1 MYSGNWEVTGM
12 TRNKIFAKLRR
23 KNKGQ
28 YGILAFCIFL
38 SVLLLT
44 AFALMYFGPT
54 VQEFLPEG
62 GDTRKLAILLLGATA
77 VGCAIFTLYASILFF
92 RYKSREYGI
101 FLALGEQKKTLGT
114 MLFKELVLLTGAAAA
129 LGLLG
134 AIPLSWLI
142 WKLFESFLVSTE
154 EMEYHFGIGGLLVG
168 LVFAIILAILLGAAG
183 RKFVKKTNVM
193 DILRTQHQP
202 EMVKKIPAWTFV
214 AGMGMVLGGLL
225 LAMGLPRIF
234 VHVFHVGPPFVL
246 NLFYFLAVAGIYLVL
261 LSIVGQNRK
270 GKNRKKYYKNLVS
283 VSLMRFSAKSTTRN
297 MCVVV
302 LLLFAG
308 IFAVYYGL
316 LYSDSAGY
324 IDNGTTRDF
333 VLHYPVQEKQV
344 TKEEIRKLAGE
355 YSVGIQDYTEGEGAN
370 LVITYKMTDYTEDNE
385 YVTVTR
391 EKGKTA
397 LFFSGKTYQQLT
409 GEDPGVAP
417 GTYKTIT
424 EAGHQD
430 NIWDFTDGLSEVS
443 NPDTGTETG
452 LTFGGTLEYN
462 SLSDMSEPF
471 AYVLN
476 DKDYETLTEGIGQEW
491 MEHLVFFDA
500 ADPEASYPFTRA
512 LYEEYVSRATDLS
525 AHMGNYDRWEELQA
539 KANGEEYMYGD
550 KVEMDPEDTQLLVN
564 WRYGPQFQ
572 ILNSQEWMQFVGVY
586 VMLCLYIFIIT
597 LSTVA
602 IMTYVRGVSVAADN
616 REVFVSLE
624 RLGADSEYRKKV
636 LKAQLRK
643 IFIYPTVLGCGV
655 GLLFSIG
662 MNYMNDGRLT
672 AAELRSLMIVLGI
685 SLLIFL
691 FLWAV
696 YQAARRKG
704 EKILGIFREKRR

>member
-114 MLFKELVLLTGAAAA
+114 MLFKELALLTGAAAA

-214 AGMGMVLGGLL
+214 AGMGMILGGLL

-355 YSVGIQDYTEGEGAN
+355 YSVEIQDYTEGEGAN

-602 IMTYVRGVSVAADN
+602 IMTYVRGVSVGADN

-704 EKILGIFREKRR
+704 EKILGIFREKQR

>member
-92 RYKSREYGI
+92 RYKSREHGI

-114 MLFKELVLLTGAAAA
+114 MLFKELALLTGAAAA

-202 EMVKKIPAWTFV
+202 EMVKKI
-214 AGMGMVLGGLL
+214 
-225 LAMGLPRIF
+225 
-234 VHVFHVGPPFVL
+234 VHVFHVGPPSVL

-355 YSVGIQDYTEGEGAN
+355 YSVEIQDYTEGEGAN

-409 GEDPGVAP
+409 GEAPGVAP

-550 KVEMDPEDTQLLVN
+550 KVEMDPEDTQLLGN

-704 EKILGIFREKRR
+704 EKILGIFREKQR

>member
-370 LVITYKMTDYTEDNE
+370 LAITYKMTDYTEDNE

>member
-1 MYSGNWEVTGM
+1 M
-12 TRNKIFAKLRR
+12 
-23 KNKGQ
+23 
-28 YGILAFCIFL
+28 
-38 SVLLLT
+38 
-44 AFALMYFGPT
+44 
-54 VQEFLPEG
+54 
-62 GDTRKLAILLLGATA
+62 
-77 VGCAIFTLYASILFF
+77 
-92 RYKSREYGI
+92 
-101 FLALGEQKKTLGT
+101 
-114 MLFKELVLLTGAAAA
+114 
-129 LGLLG
+129 
-134 AIPLSWLI
+134 
-142 WKLFESFLVSTE
+142 
-154 EMEYHFGIGGLLVG
+154 
-168 LVFAIILAILLGAAG
+168 
-183 RKFVKKTNVM
+183 
-193 DILRTQHQP
+193 
-202 EMVKKIPAWTFV
+202 
-214 AGMGMVLGGLL
+214 
-225 LAMGLPRIF
+225 
-234 VHVFHVGPPFVL
+234 
-246 NLFYFLAVAGIYLVL
+246 AGIYLVL

-355 YSVGIQDYTEGEGAN
+355 YSVEIQDYTEGEGAN

-704 EKILGIFREKRR
+704 EKILGIFREKQR

>member
-1 MYSGNWEVTGM
+1 M

-114 MLFKELVLLTGAAAA
+114 MLFKELALLTGAAAA

-214 AGMGMVLGGLL
+214 AGMGMILGGLL

-234 VHVFHVGPPFVL
+234 VHVFHVGPPSVL

-270 GKNRKKYYKNLVS
+270 GKNRKK
-283 VSLMRFSAKSTTRN
+283 F
-297 MCVVV
+297 
-302 LLLFAG
+302 
-308 IFAVYYGL
+308 
-316 LYSDSAGY
+316 
-324 IDNGTTRDF
+324 
-333 VLHYPVQEKQV
+333 
-344 TKEEIRKLAGE
+344 
-355 YSVGIQDYTEGEGAN
+355 
-370 LVITYKMTDYTEDNE
+370 
-385 YVTVTR
+385 
-391 EKGKTA
+391 
-397 LFFSGKTYQQLT
+397 
-409 GEDPGVAP
+409 
-417 GTYKTIT
+417 
-424 EAGHQD
+424 
-430 NIWDFTDGLSEVS
+430 
-443 NPDTGTETG
+443 
-452 LTFGGTLEYN
+452 
-462 SLSDMSEPF
+462 
-471 AYVLN
+471 
-476 DKDYETLTEGIGQEW
+476 
-491 MEHLVFFDA
+491 
-500 ADPEASYPFTRA
+500 
-512 LYEEYVSRATDLS
+512 
-525 AHMGNYDRWEELQA
+525 
-539 KANGEEYMYGD
+539 
-550 KVEMDPEDTQLLVN
+550 
-564 WRYGPQFQ
+564 
-572 ILNSQEWMQFVGVY
+572 
-586 VMLCLYIFIIT
+586 
-597 LSTVA
+597 
-602 IMTYVRGVSVAADN
+602 
-616 REVFVSLE
+616 
-624 RLGADSEYRKKV
+624 
-636 LKAQLRK
+636 
-643 IFIYPTVLGCGV
+643 
-655 GLLFSIG
+655 
-662 MNYMNDGRLT
+662 
-672 AAELRSLMIVLGI
+672 
-685 SLLIFL
+685 
-691 FLWAV
+691 
-696 YQAARRKG
+696 
-704 EKILGIFREKRR
+704 KRV

>member
-1 MYSGNWEVTGM
+1 M

-114 MLFKELVLLTGAAAA
+114 MLFKELALLTGAAAA

-202 EMVKKIPAWTFV
+202 EMVKKIPAWTFG
-214 AGMGMVLGGLL
+214 AGMGMILGGLL

-234 VHVFHVGPPFVL
+234 VHVFHVGPPSVL

-344 TKEEIRKLAGE
+344 TKEEIRKLAEE
-355 YSVGIQDYTEGEGAN
+355 YSVEIQDYTEGEGAN

-462 SLSDMSEPF
+462 SLSDMS
-471 AYVLN
+471 
-476 DKDYETLTEGIGQEW
+476 
-491 MEHLVFFDA
+491 
-500 ADPEASYPFTRA
+500 YPFTRA

-550 KVEMDPEDTQLLVN
+550 KVEMDPEDTQLLGN

-704 EKILGIFREKRR
+704 EKILGIFREKQR

>member
-1 MYSGNWEVTGM
+1 M
-12 TRNKIFAKLRR
+12 
-23 KNKGQ
+23 
-28 YGILAFCIFL
+28 
-38 SVLLLT
+38 
-44 AFALMYFGPT
+44 
-54 VQEFLPEG
+54 
-62 GDTRKLAILLLGATA
+62 
-77 VGCAIFTLYASILFF
+77 
-92 RYKSREYGI
+92 
-101 FLALGEQKKTLGT
+101 
-114 MLFKELVLLTGAAAA
+114 
-129 LGLLG
+129 
-134 AIPLSWLI
+134 
-142 WKLFESFLVSTE
+142 
-154 EMEYHFGIGGLLVG
+154 
-168 LVFAIILAILLGAAG
+168 
-183 RKFVKKTNVM
+183 
-193 DILRTQHQP
+193 
-202 EMVKKIPAWTFV
+202 
-214 AGMGMVLGGLL
+214 
-225 LAMGLPRIF
+225 
-234 VHVFHVGPPFVL
+234 
-246 NLFYFLAVAGIYLVL
+246 
-261 LSIVGQNRK
+261 
-270 GKNRKKYYKNLVS
+270 
-283 VSLMRFSAKSTTRN
+283 
-297 MCVVV
+297 
-302 LLLFAG
+302 
-308 IFAVYYGL
+308 
-316 LYSDSAGY
+316 
-324 IDNGTTRDF
+324 
-333 VLHYPVQEKQV
+333 
-344 TKEEIRKLAGE
+344 
-355 YSVGIQDYTEGEGAN
+355 
-370 LVITYKMTDYTEDNE
+370 
-385 YVTVTR
+385 TVTR

-550 KVEMDPEDTQLLVN
+550 KVEMDPEDTQLLGN

-696 YQAARRKG
+696 YQADRRKG
-704 EKILGIFREKRR
+704 EKILGIFREKQR

>member
-1 MYSGNWEVTGM
+1 M

-114 MLFKELVLLTGAAAA
+114 MLFKELALLTGAAAA

-355 YSVGIQDYTEGEGAN
+355 YSVEIQDYTEGEGAN

-704 EKILGIFREKRR
+704 EKILGIFREKQR

>member
-114 MLFKELVLLTGAAAA
+114 MLFKELALLTGAAAA

-202 EMVKKIPAWTFV
+202 EMVKKIPAWTFG
-214 AGMGMVLGGLL
+214 AGMGMILGGLL

-234 VHVFHVGPPFVL
+234 VHVFHVGPPSVL

-355 YSVGIQDYTEGEGAN
+355 YSVEIQDYTEGEGAN

-397 LFFSGKTYQQLT
+397 FFLRK
-409 GEDPGVAP
+409 
-417 GTYKTIT
+417 
-424 EAGHQD
+424 
-430 NIWDFTDGLSEVS
+430 N
-443 NPDTGTETG
+443 
-452 LTFGGTLEYN
+452 
-462 SLSDMSEPF
+462 
-471 AYVLN
+471 
-476 DKDYETLTEGIGQEW
+476 
-491 MEHLVFFDA
+491 
-500 ADPEASYPFTRA
+500 
-512 LYEEYVSRATDLS
+512 LS
-525 AHMGNYDRWEELQA
+525 AA
-539 KANGEEYMYGD
+539 YG
-550 KVEMDPEDTQLLVN
+550 
-564 WRYGPQFQ
+564 
-572 ILNSQEWMQFVGVY
+572 
-586 VMLCLYIFIIT
+586 
-597 LSTVA
+597 
-602 IMTYVRGVSVAADN
+602 
-616 REVFVSLE
+616 
-624 RLGADSEYRKKV
+624 
-636 LKAQLRK
+636 
-643 IFIYPTVLGCGV
+643 
-655 GLLFSIG
+655 
-662 MNYMNDGRLT
+662 
-672 AAELRSLMIVLGI
+672 
-685 SLLIFL
+685 
-691 FLWAV
+691 
-696 YQAARRKG
+696 RRPWG
-704 EKILGIFREKRR
+704 GSRNL

>member
-114 MLFKELVLLTGAAAA
+114 MLFKELALLTGAAAA

-202 EMVKKIPAWTFV
+202 EMVKKIPAWTFG
-214 AGMGMVLGGLL
+214 AGMGMILGGLL

-234 VHVFHVGPPFVL
+234 VHVFHVGPPSVL

-283 VSLMRFSAKSTTRN
+283 VSLMRFSAKSITRN

-355 YSVGIQDYTEGEGAN
+355 YSVEIQDYTEGEGAN

-409 GEDPGVAP
+409 GEAPGVAP

-550 KVEMDPEDTQLLVN
+550 KVEMDPEDTQLLGN

-704 EKILGIFREKRR
+704 EKILGIFREKQR

>member
-114 MLFKELVLLTGAAAA
+114 MLFKELALLTGAAAA

-214 AGMGMVLGGLL
+214 AGMGMILGGLL

-355 YSVGIQDYTEGEGAN
+355 YSVEIQDYTEGEGAN
-370 LVITYKMTDYTEDNE
+370 LGITYKMTDYTEDNE

-550 KVEMDPEDTQLLVN
+550 KVEMDPEDTQLLGN

-704 EKILGIFREKRR
+704 EKILGIFREKQR

>member
-114 MLFKELVLLTGAAAA
+114 MLFKELALLTGAAAA

-202 EMVKKIPAWTFV
+202 EMVKKIPAWTFG
-214 AGMGMVLGGLL
+214 AGMGMILGGLL

-234 VHVFHVGPPFVL
+234 VHVFHVGPPSVL

-344 TKEEIRKLAGE
+344 TKEEIRKLAEE
-355 YSVGIQDYTEGEGAN
+355 YSVEIQDYTEGEGAN

-462 SLSDMSEPF
+462 SLSDMS
-471 AYVLN
+471 
-476 DKDYETLTEGIGQEW
+476 
-491 MEHLVFFDA
+491 
-500 ADPEASYPFTRA
+500 YPFTRA

-550 KVEMDPEDTQLLVN
+550 KVEMDPEDTQLLGN

-704 EKILGIFREKRR
+704 EKILGIFREKQR

>member
-114 MLFKELVLLTGAAAA
+114 MLFKELSLLTGAAAA

-476 DKDYETLTEGIGQEW
+476 DKDYETLTESIGQEW

>member
-1 MYSGNWEVTGM
+1 M

>member
-114 MLFKELVLLTGAAAA
+114 MLFKELALLTGAAAA

-202 EMVKKIPAWTFV
+202 EMVKKIPAWTFG
-214 AGMGMVLGGLL
+214 AGMGMILGGLL
-225 LAMGLPRIF
+225 LAMGLPRTF
-234 VHVFHVGPPFVL
+234 VHVFHVGPPSVL

-333 VLHYPVQEKQV
+333 VLHYPAQEKQV

-355 YSVGIQDYTEGEGAN
+355 YSVEIQDYTEGEGAN
-370 LVITYKMTDYTEDNE
+370 LAITYKMTDYTEDNE

-443 NPDTGTETG
+443 NPDIGTETG

-550 KVEMDPEDTQLLVN
+550 KVEMDPEDTQLLGN

-704 EKILGIFREKRR
+704 EKILGIFREKQR

>member
-114 MLFKELVLLTGAAAA
+114 MLFKELSLLTGAAAA

-142 WKLFESFLVSTE
+142 WKLFETFLVSTE

-202 EMVKKIPAWTFV
+202 EMVKKIPAWTFG
-214 AGMGMVLGGLL
+214 AGMGMILGGLL

-234 VHVFHVGPPFVL
+234 VHVFYVGPPSVL

-355 YSVGIQDYTEGEGAN
+355 YSVEIQDYTEGEGAN

-704 EKILGIFREKRR
+704 EKILGIFREKQR

>member
-114 MLFKELVLLTGAAAA
+114 MLFKELSLLTGAAAA

-355 YSVGIQDYTEGEGAN
+355 YSVEIQDYTEGEGAN

>member
-1 MYSGNWEVTGM
+1 MYSGSWEVTGM

-114 MLFKELVLLTGAAAA
+114 MLFKELALLTGAAAA

-355 YSVGIQDYTEGEGAN
+355 YSVEIQDYTEGEGAN

-409 GEDPGVAP
+409 GEAPGVAP

-476 DKDYETLTEGIGQEW
+476 DKDYETLTEGIGQGW

-704 EKILGIFREKRR
+704 EKILGIFREKQR

>member
-1 MYSGNWEVTGM
+1 M

-114 MLFKELVLLTGAAAA
+114 MLFKELALLTGAAAA

-214 AGMGMVLGGLL
+214 AGMGMILGGLL

-355 YSVGIQDYTEGEGAN
+355 YSVEIQDYTEGEGAN

-443 NPDTGTETG
+443 NPNTGTETG

-704 EKILGIFREKRR
+704 EKILGIFREKQR

>member
-114 MLFKELVLLTGAAAA
+114 MLFKELALLTGAAAA

-202 EMVKKIPAWTFV
+202 EMVKKIPAWTFG
-214 AGMGMVLGGLL
+214 AGMGMILGGLL

-234 VHVFHVGPPFVL
+234 VHVFHVGLPSVL

-344 TKEEIRKLAGE
+344 TKEEIRKLAEE
-355 YSVGIQDYTEGEGAN
+355 YSVEIQDYTEGEGAN

-550 KVEMDPEDTQLLVN
+550 KVEMDPEDTQLLGN

-704 EKILGIFREKRR
+704 EKILGIFREKQR